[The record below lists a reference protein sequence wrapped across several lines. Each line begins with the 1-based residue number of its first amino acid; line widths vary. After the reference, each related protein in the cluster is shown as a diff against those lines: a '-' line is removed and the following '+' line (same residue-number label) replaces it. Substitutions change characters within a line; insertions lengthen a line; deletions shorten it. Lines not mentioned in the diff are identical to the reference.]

1 MQDLNELAR
10 VMRARALLIEGDPTL
25 NESSLRKA
33 NDVRIEAEKKKKRL
47 RDMKQL
53 YFDAGRWVG
62 GAKDHTARQA
72 FEAINGRDPWLLK

>member
-53 YFDAGRWVG
+53 YFDAGRWAG
-62 GAKDHTARQA
+62 GARDYTARQA
-72 FEAINGRDPWLLK
+72 FEQVSQRESK